1 MSFKIRLTF
10 SLSSLCVYYAL
21 KHLIKRKSNLQNY
34 NAPNYINWYV
44 THIKV
49 YLKYN
54 CWAHKEH
61 NLWDSFS
68 FHLVETIRTKA
79 YRFKK
84 NVLFLQTVHIFW
96 VTTLALNNNRQHL
109 HVTNFWF
116 GRVFTQ
122 KISFHS
128 NFSHSNMY
136 QSYYYNLIE
145 WHINSYP
152 SWLIDLL
159 P

>member
-49 YLKYN
+49 YLNIIVELTKN
-54 CWAHKEH
+54 IICETLSHFT
-61 NLWDSFS
+61 LWRLSGQKLTDLKKMFYSSKLSIFS
-68 FHLVETIRTKA
+68 E
-79 YRFKK
+79 
-84 NVLFLQTVHIFW
+84 FL
-96 VTTLALNNNRQHL
+96 TLALNNNRQHL
-109 HVTNFWF
+109 TNFWF

-136 QSYYYNLIE
+136 QSYCYNLIE